1 MAHLAQRAATY
12 EDLLAVPEHLVAEI
26 LFGELVTH
34 PRPAPRHAIA
44 SSALGGVLAPPF
56 QFGSGGPGGWI
67 FMGEPELHLGPHVAV
82 PDLAAW
88 RRERLPSLP
97 ETAWIGIAPDW
108 ICEVLSPSTQSY
120 DRGEKRTIYAEEYS
134 SYTEEPAVTIQN
146 GFGKTRRSTFTGK
159 AGFTKI
165 KGYRATALAPFTQI
179 TLTCV
184 FRMLEVFELREG
196 KWLLLD
202 VFHDNANVTAQPFAQ
217 VSFSLGLLWPFDP
230 PVEAQGSSGG

>member
-1 MAHLAQRAATY
+1 MAQLAQRAATY

-26 LFGELVTH
+26 LFGRLVTH
-34 PRPAPRHAIA
+34 PRPAPRHSVAG
-44 SSALGGVLAPPF
+44 SALGGVLAPPF

-120 DRGEKRTIYAEEYS
+120 DRGEKRTIYAE
-134 SYTEEPAVTIQN
+134 
-146 GFGKTRRSTFTGK
+146 
-159 AGFTKI
+159 AGV
-165 KGYRATALAPFTQI
+165 GHLWHVDPV
-179 TLTCV
+179 L
-184 FRMLEVFELREG
+184 RMLEVFELREG